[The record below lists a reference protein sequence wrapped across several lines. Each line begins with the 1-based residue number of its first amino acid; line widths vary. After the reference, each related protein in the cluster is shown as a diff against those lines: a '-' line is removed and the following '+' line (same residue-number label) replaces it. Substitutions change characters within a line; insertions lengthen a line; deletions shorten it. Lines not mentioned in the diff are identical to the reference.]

1 MKNLILLIALICT
14 SSMASARDGMM
25 TVRDNTVYPAKVV
38 VKLGDLTVS
47 QMALGGNTQGIF
59 PIPYEFQISAAT
71 MINSQKITTAP
82 VALDSTADFT
92 ATLKSSLDNVF
103 TLNLEPTLRED
114 LETISIT
121 NTLNGPVQFTIST
134 KESQDVPSRDL
145 QKFVLATSNP
155 LVVKIPTE
163 LIYTVTAIVNG
174 IKTETVT
181 TRNPYAVFEITGS
194 TDVVQQGVYK
204 ITEVQQ

>member
-145 QKFVLATSNP
+145 QNFVLATSNP